1 MFPDWGIPCFILN
14 SEWNSKL
21 IKIRLLTPR
30 VQGYVFERL
39 WCVTCYLNSLSLT
52 ETSLV
57 QKATFTIFCRSSSLL
72 SLLTGLLN
80 WETTVLNCKTE
91 VWEVFYLLNNI
102 FSQLG
107 KGLIQETM
115 FFFFFL
121 SFPLIGLQRTFHM
134 PDTQQD
140 ACRSY
145 DTVEDDYI
153 SQFHIAFNF
162 LYSLQVGYFVKHT
175 WSFLL
180 VEFHDVNTPNQ
191 FYIDIWINLGLLT
204 ELSSGPSHTSH
215 CLRICHWE
223 PDHA

>member
-107 KGLIQETM
+107 KGLIQETT
-115 FFFFFL
+115 FGFFFL
-121 SFPLIGLQRTFHM
+121 VFSIDRPT
-134 PDTQQD
+134 
-140 ACRSY
+140 
-145 DTVEDDYI
+145 ENI
-153 SQFHIAFNF
+153 SHAWHAAGCMQV
-162 LYSLQVGYFVKHT
+162 LWYSGRWLHFSV
-175 WSFLL
+175 
-180 VEFHDVNTPNQ
+180 
-191 FYIDIWINLGLLT
+191 
-204 ELSSGPSHTSH
+204 SH
-215 CLRICHWE
+215 CLQFSVFPSSRVFCKTHLILSPCGIPWCEYTQSILYWYLNKFGLTNRIKFW
-223 PDHA
+223 PFTYITLS